1 MFSIEELKI
10 NSTITP
16 LDDLSDVH
24 QIDTPLGVVGICG
37 GEDRCWVNNSL
48 VKANSVIFAN
58 LETVDQT
65 ATSAHATEQTDGSFV
80 IRLNTGATADVRV
93 GFLVVTP
100 V

>member
-10 NSTITP
+10 NATITP
-16 LDDLSDVH
+16 LDDLNDVH
-24 QIDTPLGVVGICG
+24 QIDTPVGVVSIRAN
-37 GEDRCWVNNSL
+37 EDRCWVNSSI

-58 LETVDQT
+58 LETVDST
-65 ATSAHATEQTDGSFV
+65 ATSAHVTEQTDGSFV
-80 IRLNTGATADVRV
+80 IRLNVHATDNVRV

>member
-10 NSTITP
+10 NATITP
-16 LDDLSDVH
+16 LDDLSDTH
-24 QIDTPLGVVGICG
+24 QINTPVGVIGIRA
-37 GEDRCWVNNSL
+37 GEVAAWINNDL
-48 VKANSVIFAN
+48 VKPNSVIFAN
-58 LETVDQT
+58 LETVDQL

-80 IRLNTGATADVRV
+80 IRLNTNCEADVRV

>member
-10 NSTITP
+10 NATITP
-16 LDDLSDVH
+16 LDDLTDVH
-24 QIDTPLGVVGICG
+24 QIDTPVGAVGIRA
-37 GEDRCWVNNSL
+37 GEDRCWVNSTI

-65 ATSAHATEQTDGSFV
+65 ATSAHATEQTDSSFV
-80 IRLNTGATADVRV
+80 IRLNAAATDDVRV